1 MNNWLLMQKKSR
13 QHCCGNFYYM
23 RFFDYKPDING
34 LNCLVSR
41 FKRKGGIMGTSLNL
55 VSKKIQEIVEDELHL
70 YKKGGE

>member
-1 MNNWLLMQKKSR
+1 
-13 QHCCGNFYYM
+13 M

>member
-1 MNNWLLMQKKSR
+1 
-13 QHCCGNFYYM
+13 M

-55 VSKKIQEIVEDELHL
+55 VSKKIQEIIEDELHL